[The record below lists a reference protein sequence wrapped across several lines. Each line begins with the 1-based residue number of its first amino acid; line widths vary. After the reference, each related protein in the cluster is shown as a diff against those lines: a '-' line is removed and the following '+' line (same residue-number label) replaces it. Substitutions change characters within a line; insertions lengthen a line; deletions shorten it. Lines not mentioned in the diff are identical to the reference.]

1 MRKAE
6 TVKTVLIAGAG
17 TMGTS
22 MAQIFAQHGFQVIL
36 HNRRQ
41 PSLDRAQGR
50 IQANLAALE
59 AGGALQEPKEQV
71 YARLTFTTDME
82 AFRRTDYVVENI
94 AEDLSTK
101 QDFFRRIADFVA
113 DDVVLTSNTSGLRV
127 TDIARAVRKPE
138 RFCGMHWWN
147 PPHLIPLIEVTKG
160 EKSSQEAAEIARD
173 MGVRAG
179 KKPVIIQKDILGI
192 VGNRL
197 QFAVLREALHI
208 LELGAADACAI
219 DDVMKYGPG
228 FRYPILGPLETA
240 DLGGL
245 DVFTSIS
252 EYLFPDLSAAQES
265 GLLGEHKA
273 RGEFGVKSGKGFYD
287 YADGRGEEIIRRR
300 DELFLK
306 EAKYLYGDEK

>member
-6 TVKTVLIAGAG
+6 AVRTVLIAGAG

-22 MAQIFAQHGFQVIL
+22 MAQIFAQHGFRVIL

-41 PSLDRAQGR
+41 PSLDRAEGR
-50 IQANLAALE
+50 IRDNLTALE
-59 AGGALQEPKEQV
+59 AGGALKEAREQI
-71 YARLTFTTDME
+71 YERLTFTTDME
-82 AFRRTDYVVENI
+82 AFRKADFLVENI
-94 AEDLSTK
+94 AEDLPTK
-101 QDFFRRIADFVA
+101 QDFFRRIADYVP
-113 DDVVLTSNTSGLRV
+113 DDAVLASNTSGLRV
-127 TDIARAVRKPE
+127 TDIALAVRKPE

-160 EKSSQEAAEIARD
+160 DASSQEAAEVARD
-173 MGVRAG
+173 MGLRAG

-208 LELGAADACAI
+208 LELGAADARAI

-228 FRYPILGPLETA
+228 FRYPILGPLETV

-245 DVFTSIS
+245 DVFSSIS
-252 EYLFPDLSAAQES
+252 EYLFPDLSTAQYSEI
-265 GLLGEHKA
+265 LREYKA

-306 EAKYLYGDEK
+306 EAKYLYGEEK